1 MTLDVWI
8 YLAIVVIAILIYF
21 SARFS
26 GAETAITAIDAV
38 EVAELVAEGKKNAK
52 FLVKIKDDL
61 DRTIVAI
68 LIGNNLVNITIS
80 ALATL
85 VANELMGNLGVS
97 IAIGLLTFFILVFG
111 EITPKAYAVD
121 NKVRRSLIN
130 ARWLYYMTRALGPVI
145 SGLIWLSKGVLRLVG
160 ATESETKYLLVSDKQ
175 VRQLS
180 SLGVEQ
186 GAIEDVEHDIIE
198 RALDFGEV
206 HVSEIMMDR
215 EHVFSIPSGTP
226 LEEAEL
232 MIAER
237 PFTRV
242 PVVKTDEDDEEA
254 DAELTHAHEV
264 VGVVYVKDLFGKDG
278 GIIDDYVRPPFYV
291 FPDVDAADVFNEM
304 RRNRIHIGL
313 VADEGGHLLGIVTLE
328 DLIEEVMG
336 EIHDESQDMQFPDGE
351 PD

>member
-1 MTLDVWI
+1 LTLDLWI
-8 YLAIVVIAILIYF
+8 ILAIVVIAILIYF

-26 GAETAITAIDAV
+26 GAETSITAIDAV
-38 EVAELVAEGKKNAK
+38 EVAELVSEERKNAQYM
-52 FLVKIKDDL
+52 VKIKEDL

-85 VANELMGNLGVS
+85 VANALMGNLGVS
-97 IAIGLLTFFILVFG
+97 IAVGLLTLIILIFG
-111 EITPKAYAVD
+111 EITPKAYAID
-121 NKVRRSLIN
+121 NRVRRSLKN
-130 ARWLYYMTRALGPVI
+130 ARWLYYMTRVLSPLI
-145 SGLIWLSKGVLRLVG
+145 SVLIWMSRGILKAIG
-160 ATESETKYLLVSDKQ
+160 ATEMETRFLLVSDDQ
-175 VRQLS
+175 VKQLS

-206 HVSEIMMDR
+206 RVSEIMMDR
-215 EHVFSIPSGTP
+215 EHVFIIPSGTP
-226 LEEAEL
+226 LEEAEH

-237 PFTRV
+237 PFTRI
-242 PVVKTDEDDEEA
+242 PVIKSRDEAEEG
-254 DAELTHAHEV
+254 DAEMTHAAEV
-264 VGVVYVKDLFGKDG
+264 VGVVYVKDLFGKEG

-291 FPDVDAADVFNEM
+291 FPDRDAADVFRDM
-304 RRNRIHIGL
+304 REHRIHIGL
-313 VADEGGHLLGIVTLE
+313 VADGGRLLGIITLE

-336 EIHDESQDMQFPDGE
+336 EIQDESQDMQFPDGE

>member
-1 MTLDVWI
+1 LTPDVWI
-8 YLAIVVIAILIYF
+8 YLAIVAIAILIYF

-26 GAETAITAIDAV
+26 GAETSITAIDAV
-38 EVAELVAEGKKNAK
+38 EVAELVSEGKKNAR

-97 IAIGLLTFFILVFG
+97 IAVGLLTLFILIFG
-111 EITPKAYAVD
+111 EITPKAYAID

-130 ARWLYYMTRALGPVI
+130 ARWLYYMTRALSPLI
-145 SGLIWLSKGVLRLVG
+145 SVLIWMSKGVLRMVG
-160 ATESETKYLLVSDKQ
+160 ATESETQYLLVSDKQ
-175 VRQLS
+175 VRQLA

-215 EHVFSIPSGTP
+215 EHVFAIPSGTP
-226 LEEAEL
+226 LEEAEH

-237 PFTRV
+237 PFTRI
-242 PVVKTDEDDEEA
+242 PVIKSTEA
-254 DAELTHAHEV
+254 NGNGDAELTHAEEV
-264 VGVVYVKDLFGKDG
+264 VGVVYVKDLFGMEG

-304 RRNRIHIGL
+304 RKNRIHMGL
-313 VADEGGHLLGIVTLE
+313 VADEGGNLLGIVTLE